1 MIAFLIQLENK
12 PGTVADAAEL
22 VAGKGINVI
31 SGAGIGYGDSGQMVM
46 VTNDEA
52 ATRHTLQ
59 TNGYSF
65 REVEIVPLTLQDSP
79 GSFARACRS
88 LADAGI
94 NIDAAFPMAG
104 GSERNTVA
112 FATSEPTRARAILG
126 QMSEISAS

>member
-12 PGTVADAAEL
+12 PGTVADAADL
-22 VAGKGINVI
+22 IASKGINVI
-31 SGAGIGYGDSGQMVM
+31 SGAGIGYGETGQMAM

-59 TNGYSF
+59 INGYAF
-65 REVEIVPLTLQDSP
+65 REVEIVPLTLQDTP
-79 GSFARACRS
+79 GAFAKACRS

-104 GSERNTVA
+104 GGERNTIA
-112 FATSEPTRARAILG
+112 FATSEPTKARTILG